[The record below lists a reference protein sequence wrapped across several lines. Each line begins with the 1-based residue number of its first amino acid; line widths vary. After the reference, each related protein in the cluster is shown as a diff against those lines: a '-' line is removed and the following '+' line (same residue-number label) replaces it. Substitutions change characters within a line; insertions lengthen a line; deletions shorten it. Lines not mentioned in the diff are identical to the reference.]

1 MSNAW
6 YVMFFGTDHA
16 AVSCLIFEG
25 SARSET
31 VQFAFS
37 TIFLQRS
44 QLPKNEDDVPY
55 AVSFENASEGKS
67 GNMMKPSNPDLVSS
81 DKSPVQ
87 LTSLEGKA
95 ELEDVNGPETERSR
109 HKRQMSREDGEL
121 TPVHITD
128 IESSHQHHGG
138 VTAENIESESEAN
151 KDLDGTGPSHQRR
164 LSGEDRDIKKP
175 CNSPLRHDTI
185 GKKGNADS
193 PRHRLG
199 GGSTDSPKRVS
210 GQNSRPDRSVE
221 QSPLHPHPDHGPVVP
236 KFGDWDESDPS
247 AGEGYTHIFN
257 KVREGKLQSFP

>member
-1 MSNAW
+1 MCLELFANRAVRQQARARLVKGS
-6 YVMFFGTDHA
+6 FG
-16 AVSCLIFEG
+16 S
-25 SARSET
+25 
-31 VQFAFS
+31 
-37 TIFLQRS
+37 QRS

-55 AVSFENASEGKS
+55 AVSFENAREGKS

-221 QSPLHPHPDHGPVVP
+221 QSPLHPHH
-236 KFGDWDESDPS
+236 
-247 AGEGYTHIFN
+247 
-257 KVREGKLQSFP
+257 